1 MTGLQGALQGQEQTD
16 LFGPPP
22 PPQKVWVGRS
32 WDVGLGAVS
41 LQGPGLP
48 QWVRESMCLS
58 WGSSGLMA
66 IRSER
71 GRTLLVQGGPVG
83 GPPAQRGSERLWEGG
98 MGEGLGV
105 EPHRPVY

>member
-1 MTGLQGALQGQEQTD
+1 M
-16 LFGPPP
+16 
-22 PPQKVWVGRS
+22 GRS
-32 WDVGLGAVS
+32 WGVGLGAVS

-48 QWVRESMCLS
+48 QWVRESVCLS

-66 IRSER
+66 VRSER
-71 GRTLLVQGGPVG
+71 GKTLLVLG

-105 EPHRPVY
+105 EPHHPVRCGDLLVPL